1 MRIRMMWMGLAA
13 MVAVAS
19 AQGPGPG
26 RGRGGFGPPPPGGP
40 GMGGARLIGAEAGM
54 PGRVVKNAPYSAD
67 VVTESTHALA
77 DGNRIHQTNTTR
89 VYRDSE
95 GRTRRENSLASLG
108 GLAPGGNL
116 PQMVFITDPVAGANY
131 ALNAKDR
138 TATKSAWHGGGRGGP
153 SPDRSLSPRQADP
166 GRQQD
171 AMRSRRAQDPNL
183 KTESLGQQS
192 IEGVLA
198 TGTRS
203 TYTIPAGQM
212 GNEQAM
218 QIVSETW
225 YSTELQTVVLS
236 KRTDPRSGDFVTRM
250 TNVSRSEPSRILF
263 DVPADFKVSEASG
276 FPRRGGPPAVAK

>member
-1 MRIRMMWMGLAA
+1 MRIRMMWMGMAA
-13 MVAVAS
+13 MAAVAS

-26 RGRGGFGPPPPGGP
+26 RGRGEFGPPPGVP

-54 PGRVVKNAPYSAD
+54 PGRVVKNAPYS
-67 VVTESTHALA
+67 
-77 DGNRIHQTNTTR
+77 

-138 TATKSAWHGGGRGGP
+138 TATKSAWRGGGRGAP
-153 SPDRSLSPRQADP
+153 SDPSLAPRQADP

-171 AMRSRRAQDPNL
+171 AMRQRRAQDPNL

-225 YSTELQTVVLS
+225 YSAELQTVVLS
-236 KRTDPRSGDFVTRM
+236 KRTDPRSGEFVTRM
-250 TNVSRSEPSRILF
+250 TNVSRSEPSRTLF
-263 DVPADFKVSEASG
+263 DVPADFKVSEASA
-276 FPRRGGPPAVAK
+276 FPRRSGPPAVAK

>member
-1 MRIRMMWMGLAA
+1 MRIQMMWMGLAA
-13 MVAVAS
+13 MVAVAG
-19 AQGPGPG
+19 AQGPGPS
-26 RGRGGFGPPPPGGP
+26 RGHGGFGPPPPGGS
-40 GMGGARLIGAEAGM
+40 GFEGGARLLGAEAGM

-67 VVTESTHALA
+67 VVTENTHALA

-138 TATKSAWHGGGRGGP
+138 TATKSAWRGGGRGGP
-153 SPDRSLSPRQADP
+153 PPDRT
-166 GRQQD
+166 QQD
-171 AMRSRRAQDPNL
+171 AMRPRRTQDPNL

-192 IEGVLA
+192 IEGVMA
-198 TGTRS
+198 NGTRS

-212 GNEQAM
+212 GNEQAI
-218 QIVSETW
+218 QIVSERW
-225 YSTELQTVVLS
+225 FSTELQTVVLS
-236 KRTDPRSGDFVTRM
+236 KRTDPRSGEFVMRM
-250 TNVSRSEPSRILF
+250 TNVSRSEPSRTLF
-263 DVPADFKVSEASG
+263 DVPADFKMSEAAAPS
-276 FPRRGGPPAVAK
+276 RRGWPPAVAK